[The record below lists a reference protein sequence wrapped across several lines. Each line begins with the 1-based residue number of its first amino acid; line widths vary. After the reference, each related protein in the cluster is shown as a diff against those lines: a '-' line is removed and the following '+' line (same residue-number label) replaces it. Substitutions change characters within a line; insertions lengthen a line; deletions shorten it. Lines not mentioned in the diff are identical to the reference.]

1 MPMPFRTARTV
12 PHGHVRNLVPD
23 VLVLDTGERSLK
35 ALILAAGYATRLR
48 PLTDD
53 VPKHLLPVGGRPML
67 DWVLDRVREVEDVDA
82 VHLVTNSR
90 FAPQFARWAERHGV
104 TVHDDGTTS
113 NEDRLGA
120 VGDLRLVIDAAGLEG
135 DELVVLAGDNL
146 FELSLP
152 RFVGW
157 WRAKPQPASAVPL
170 HDVGDRELAKNYG
183 IAETDGDDRIV
194 SFVEKPG
201 DPASTLA
208 STLIYL
214 LPPEHVRL
222 VATYLR
228 EGQSPDNAGS
238 FLGWLAHREP
248 VYGYRFEGI
257 WFDIGNHDQL
267 LEADN
272 RLRRLAGLPERESYS
287 LD

>member
-1 MPMPFRTARTV
+1 
-12 PHGHVRNLVPD
+12 
-23 VLVLDTGERSLK
+23 LK
-35 ALILAAGYATRLR
+35 AVILAAGYATRLR

-67 DWVLDRVREVEDVDA
+67 DWVLDRVREVQDVDA

-90 FAPQFARWAERHGV
+90 FAPGFARWAEQHGV
-104 TVHDDGTTS
+104 AVHDDGTSS
-113 NEDRLGA
+113 NADRLGA
-120 VGDLRLVIDAAGLEG
+120 VGDLGLVIEAAGLEE

-146 FELSLP
+146 FEFSLP
-152 RFVGW
+152 RFVDW

-170 HDVGDRELAKNYG
+170 HDVGDPQLATLYG
-183 IAETDGDDRIV
+183 IAETAADDRIM
-194 SFVEKPG
+194 SFVEKPS
-201 DPASTLA
+201 DPRSTLA

-214 LPPEHVRL
+214 LPPAHVRL
-222 VATYLR
+222 VATYLD

-238 FLGWLAHREP
+238 FLGWLAHSEP
-248 VYGYRFEGI
+248 VYGYRFEGA
-257 WFDIGNHDQL
+257 WYDIGDHDQL

-272 RLRRLAGLPERESYS
+272 LLRRLAGLPERATYS

>member
-1 MPMPFRTARTV
+1 V
-12 PHGHVRNLVPD
+12 KCV
-23 VLVLDTGERSLK
+23 
-35 ALILAAGYATRLR
+35 ILAAGYATRLR

-53 VPKHLLPVGGRPML
+53 LPKHLLPVGGRPML
-67 DWVLDRVREVEDVDA
+67 DWVLDAVREVGELDE

-90 FAPQFARWAERHGV
+90 FAPAFERWAGTNGV

-113 NEDRLGA
+113 NDDRLGA
-120 VGDLRLVIDAAGLEG
+120 VGDLRLAIDRAGLAS

-146 FELSLP
+146 FDFSLP
-152 RFVGW
+152 GFVEW
-157 WRAKPQPASAVPL
+157 WRAKPQPSSAVPL
-170 HDVGDRELAKNYG
+170 HDIGDPELATQYG
-183 IAETDGDDRIV
+183 IADTDADDRIV
-194 SFVEKPG
+194 RFVEKPS

-222 VATYLR
+222 VATYLD
-228 EGQSPDNAGS
+228 EGMSSDNAGS
-238 FLGWLAHREP
+238 FLGWLADREP
-248 VYGYRFEGI
+248 VYGYRFAGT
-257 WFDIGNHDQL
+257 WYDIGDKTQL

-272 RLRRLAGLPERESYS
+272 RLRQLAGLPERESYS

>member
-1 MPMPFRTARTV
+1 MNCV
-12 PHGHVRNLVPD
+12 
-23 VLVLDTGERSLK
+23 
-35 ALILAAGYATRLR
+35 ILAAGYATRLR

-53 VPKHLLPVGGRPML
+53 IPKHLLPVGDRPML
-67 DWVLDRVREVEDVDA
+67 DWVLDRVREVEEVGG

-90 FAPQFARWAERHGV
+90 FAPTFARWASSHGV
-104 TVHDDGTTS
+104 VVHDDGTTS

-120 VGDLRLVIDAAGLEG
+120 VGDLGLVIDAAGLEK
-135 DELVVLAGDNL
+135 DELLVLAGDNL

-152 RFVGW
+152 RFVAW
-157 WRAKPQPASAVPL
+157 WRAKPRPASAVPL
-170 HDVGDRELAKNYG
+170 HDVGDLELARNYG
-183 IAETDGDDRIV
+183 IADTDADGRV
-194 SFVEKPG
+194 VRFVEKPS
-201 DPASTLA
+201 DPPSTLA

-214 LPPEHVRL
+214 VPPEHVRL
-222 VATYLR
+222 VRTYLG

-238 FLGWLAHREP
+238 FLGWLAEREA
-248 VYGYRFEGI
+248 VYGYRFDGT
-257 WFDIGNHDQL
+257 WYDIGDHAQL